1 MSQLPASETKE
12 IRFVSLLAA
21 ITSTSTSSHPT
32 MNNTTPE
39 QRNFL
44 RKLREARSHPSN
56 VLETS
61 VTQANAA
68 TAYLDSRPRRRKKP
82 CFGLMLSSRH
92 LSKLP
97 LSKPILLLTNGA

>member
-1 MSQLPASETKE
+1 
-12 IRFVSLLAA
+12 
-21 ITSTSTSSHPT
+21 
-32 MNNTTPE
+32 MNATTPE

-61 VTQANAA
+61 VAQVNAA
-68 TAYLDSRPRRRKKP
+68 TAYLDNKPRRRKKP
-82 CFGLMLSSRH
+82 CFGLMLSSQH

-97 LSKPILLLTNGA
+97 MPKPVLLLTNGA